1 MRHFACI
8 IFKTS
13 FLNVKLLRDD
23 LEKAS
28 RRFTRAKKALQPD
41 LWLFGRSFRS
51 GIDLKRK
58 WRGGN
63 SVTRLLQRRLRSLT
77 WNVPLISAN
86 QKARLP
92 VRSRVDRDRKPF
104 QRCILGNEAGKME
117 AAHLKL
123 VISYYGRRFKPLGR
137 IVGAVDR

>member
-51 GIDLKRK
+51 GVDLKRK

-63 SVTRLLQRRLRSLT
+63 SHKTPVTAAEVSDLERAFNFSQSE
-77 WNVPLISAN
+77 SA
-86 QKARLP
+86 
-92 VRSRVDRDRKPF
+92 
-104 QRCILGNEAGKME
+104 
-117 AAHLKL
+117 AACKEP
-123 VISYYGRRFKPLGR
+123 R
-137 IVGAVDR
+137 